1 MLANQEEAIKYLTI
15 TTEMNNKDKQYKKY
29 KREYNHSEFIL
40 DLVKLKKSSN
50 LEANRQIDPDN
61 LKHRS
66 DSIKTFKLQ
75 DLEKIAYSI
84 DENIITLKE
93 AIDKFNLTE
102 EQILLIKLIRARNFY
117 IDKIPQAGDQLVKD
131 VERNKNKTLQVI
143 YFLDEI
149 KRNKKMYLNRFDR
162 YVKTKNK

>member
-15 TTEMNNKDKQYKKY
+15 TTEMNNKDKQYK
-29 KREYNHSEFIL
+29 REYDHSEFIL

-50 LEANRQIDPDN
+50 LEANQQIDPDN

-117 IDKIPQAGDQLVKD
+117 IDKIPRAGGS
-131 VERNKNKTLQVI
+131 I
-143 YFLDEI
+143 S
-149 KRNKKMYLNRFDR
+149 
-162 YVKTKNK
+162 